1 MKSKVGGW
9 ENARP
14 FVCKNFWKE
23 IMFYKTFPPTKKI
36 LEKKR
41 KNKRTATTIQATF
54 DPAKTAFVITTPGE
68 TWAMTWV
75 S

>member
-1 MKSKVGGW
+1 
-9 ENARP
+9 
-14 FVCKNFWKE
+14 
-23 IMFYKTFPPTKKI
+23 MFYKTFPPTKKI